1 MKPFIIKPG
10 ENVRID
16 VQQDLNSGVI
26 LIIRDSSLPA
36 KSFRLSRNNAIG
48 MAVAMMEGAG
58 VPIQEALER
67 KKSLEQ
73 SCGRA

>member
-16 VQQDLNSGVI
+16 VQQDLNQGVV
-26 LIIRDSSLPA
+26 LIIRDDRHPA
-36 KSFRLSRNNAIG
+36 KTLRLSRNNAIG
-48 MAVAMMEGAG
+48 MAVALMEGAG
-58 VPIQEALER
+58 IPVQEALER